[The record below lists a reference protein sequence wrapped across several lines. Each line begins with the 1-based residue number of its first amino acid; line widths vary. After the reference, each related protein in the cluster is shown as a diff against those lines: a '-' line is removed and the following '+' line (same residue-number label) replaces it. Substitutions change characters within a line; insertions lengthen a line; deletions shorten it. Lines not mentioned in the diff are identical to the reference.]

1 MDIFINRLHIIFSTN
16 NVSVCHGIE
25 HAKQVLN
32 NAIKAIEVSTYVLTS
47 EQIESVL
54 LAALLHDADDRKFF
68 PMHVKNENLRLVL
81 FDKTDEFINS
91 VIYMVDLVSSS
102 KNGDSIPLEIVGQE
116 WKLIPRYA
124 DRLEAIGL
132 IGIERCYI
140 YSKKANM
147 PLYLKDTP
155 KPKTV
160 EELWS
165 IATQERYHSYD
176 GNSSSM
182 MDHYYDKLLRLT
194 FFPIKNTYF
203 DEQCEIRRQPLI
215 DFVLKYGNHETITNE
230 EIEEFLNINKNN

>member
-1 MDIFINRLHIIFSTN
+1 MDAFINRLHIIFSTN
-16 NVSVCHGIE
+16 NVSICHGIE
-25 HAKQVLN
+25 HAKQVLE
-32 NAIKAIEVSTYVLTS
+32 NAIKAIEVSTYTLTS

-68 PMHVKNENLRLVL
+68 PMHTKNENLRLVL
-81 FDKTDEFINS
+81 FDKTPEFVDS

-102 KNGDSIPLEIVGQE
+102 KNGDSIPPEIVGQE

-140 YSKKANM
+140 YSKKAKM
-147 PLYLKDTP
+147 ELYLEDTP
-155 KPKTV
+155 KPKTE

-165 IATQERYHSYD
+165 IATPERYHSYN
-176 GNSSSM
+176 GNSNSM

-194 FFPIKNTYF
+194 FFPIQNKYF
-203 DEQCEIRRQPLI
+203 EEQCEIRRKPLI
-215 DFVLKYGNHETITNE
+215 DFVLKFGINGKITNE
-230 EIEEFLNINKNN
+230 EIEEYILKH

>member
-1 MDIFINRLHIIFSTN
+1 MDSFINRLHIIFSSN

-32 NAIKAIEVSTYVLTS
+32 NAQRAILVSTYQLTS

-68 PMHVKNENLRLVL
+68 PTHTNNENLRLVL
-81 FDKTDEFINS
+81 FDKTSEFINS
-91 VIYMVDLVSSS
+91 VIHMVNLVSSS
-102 KNGDSIPLEIVGQE
+102 KNGDSIPKNIIDQE

-140 YSKKANM
+140 YSKKTNM
-147 PLYLKDTP
+147 PLYLEDTP
-155 KPKTV
+155 KPKTL

-165 IATQERYHSYD
+165 IATPERYQSYN
-176 GNSSSM
+176 GNSKSM
-182 MDHYYDKLLRLT
+182 IDHYYDKLLRLT
-194 FFPIKNTYF
+194 FFPIQNDYF
-203 DEQCEIRRQPLI
+203 DKECEIRRKPLI
-215 DFVLKYGNHETITNE
+215 DFILKFGQNESITNE
-230 EIEEFLNINKNN
+230 EIEEYIKL

>member
-1 MDIFINRLHIIFSTN
+1 MDSFINRLHIIFSTN
-16 NVSVCHGIE
+16 NVSICHGIE

-32 NAIKAIEVSTYVLTS
+32 NAIKAIEVLTYALTS

-68 PMHVKNENLRLVL
+68 PMHTKNENLRLVL
-81 FDKTDEFINS
+81 FDKTSEFVDS
-91 VIYMVDLVSSS
+91 VIQMVNLVSSS
-102 KNGDSIPLEIVGQE
+102 KNGDSIPPEIVGQE
-116 WKLIPRYA
+116 WRLIPRYA

-147 PLYLKDTP
+147 PLYLEHTP
-155 KPKTV
+155 KPKTE

-165 IATQERYHSYD
+165 IATQERYNSYD
-176 GNSSSM
+176 GNSNSM

-194 FFPIKNTYF
+194 FFPIKNIYF
-203 DEQCEIRRQPLI
+203 DEQCEIRRRPLI
-215 DFVLKYGNHETITNE
+215 DFVLQFGKNETITNE
-230 EIEEFLNINKNN
+230 EIEKYLKTIKF

>member
-1 MDIFINRLHIIFSTN
+1 MESFINRLHIIFSSN

-32 NAIKAIEVSTYVLTS
+32 NALKAIEVSTYALTP

-68 PMHVKNENLRLVL
+68 STHTNNENLRLVL

-91 VIYMVDLVSSS
+91 VIYMVNLVSSS
-102 KNGDSIPLEIVGQE
+102 KNGDSIPPEIIDQE

-140 YSKKANM
+140 YSKKAKM
-147 PLYLKDTP
+147 PLYLVDTP
-155 KPKTV
+155 KPKTE

-165 IATQERYHSYD
+165 IATHERYNLYD
-176 GNSSSM
+176 GNSKSM

-194 FFPIKNTYF
+194 FFPIHNKYF
-203 DEQCEIRRQPLI
+203 DEQCEIRRRPLI
-215 DFVLKYGNHETITNE
+215 DFVLKFGKNEIITNE
-230 EIEEFLNINKNN
+230 EIEEYIKITTK

>member
-1 MDIFINRLHIIFSTN
+1 MDLFIKRLHIIFSTN

-68 PMHVKNENLRLVL
+68 LTHLNNENLRLVL
-81 FDKTDEFINS
+81 FDKTNEFINS
-91 VIYMVDLVSSS
+91 VIDMVNLVSSS
-102 KNGDSIPLEIVGQE
+102 KNGDSIPQEIIGSE

-140 YSKKANM
+140 YSKRSNM
-147 PLYLKDTP
+147 PLYLEDTP
-155 KPKTV
+155 KPKTE

-165 IATQERYHSYD
+165 IATNERYQAYN
-176 GNSSSM
+176 GNSKSM
-182 MDHYYDKLLRLT
+182 IDHYYDKLLRLT
-194 FFPIKNTYF
+194 FFPIQNKYF
-203 DEQCEIRRQPLI
+203 DEQCNIRRRPLV
-215 DFVLKYGNHETITNE
+215 DFILKFSKNEKITNE
-230 EIEEFLNINKNN
+230 EIEKYLNV